1 MEFYC
6 PALSIIE
13 QLHKENE
20 DLRVKMKTTEKA
32 NEKLR
37 KELSTVTNTHKRR
50 STGTDYSERH
60 LRRLKRE
67 RTTTCASLKWLERQ
81 GYVPLKLE
89 VVNEKRGDVETLIL
103 YKQCCE
109 EIFGQGNVTDMS

>member
-1 MEFYC
+1 MVDSNEKILAIRVEFYC

-13 QLHKENE
+13 QLHKE
-20 DLRVKMKTTEKA
+20 M
-32 NEKLR
+32 
-37 KELSTVTNTHKRR
+37 
-50 STGTDYSERH
+50 
-60 LRRLKRE
+60 
-67 RTTTCASLKWLERQ
+67 ERQ